1 MIEKYKELGFHY
13 VGFMTDSDD
22 FARDVD
28 VVSDSELICD
38 KPGVYIIADTDG
50 KVLKIGESMDL
61 NKRIFRA
68 YKWIKNSTNDKVR
81 NYMKENGT
89 LRFYVLPTPLIT
101 AAVAGFDCT
110 ASFNKSLEREL
121 LKDFRDNYDALPIL
135 NSGVA

>member
-28 VVSDSELICD
+28 VVLDSELICD

-68 YKWIKNSTNDKVR
+68 YKWIKNRTNDKVR
-81 NYMKENGT
+81 NYMKKNGT

-135 NSGVA
+135 NAGVA